1 MWRWTVVRRPLPNTQ
16 LEGVTLMHTLLKL
29 IFRRRHDEA
38 IRRTMPWLVAS
49 GAIVP
54 GSIYRRK

>member
-1 MWRWTVVRRPLPNTQ
+1 MRTTDAEVKTRP
-16 LEGVTLMHTLLKL
+16 TLTLLKL